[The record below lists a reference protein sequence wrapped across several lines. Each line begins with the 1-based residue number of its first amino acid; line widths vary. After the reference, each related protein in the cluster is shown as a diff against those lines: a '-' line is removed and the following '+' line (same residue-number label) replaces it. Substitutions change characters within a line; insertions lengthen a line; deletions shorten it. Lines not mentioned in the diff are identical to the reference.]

1 MPVTINGDGSITG
14 LAVGGLGN
22 GGIID
27 ADSIAANAVT
37 NAKLA
42 DGAASGSKLTL
53 PTGSVIQTVQGF
65 SGTKTITNT
74 SANGD
79 AIECPASVSITPTSA
94 SSKILIMFHATLI
107 FGNGNDIG
115 FWLLRNGTV
124 IGNSQRTTEN
134 NVCFLC
140 SNSNQSGYD
149 DWKPISVAFHYLDDA
164 QNTSAHT
171 YTVKGS
177 GIQGVKSSAN
187 RALPKVANSNGEEM
201 VWGGSIA
208 TSGTESNAGNM
219 VIIAQEIK
227 G

>member
-14 LAVGGLGN
+14 LAVGGLPDGSV
-22 GGIID
+22 D
-27 ADSIAANAVT
+27 ADTLASNAVT
-37 NAKLA
+37 SAKLA
-42 DGAASGSKLTL
+42 SGAITSSVL
-53 PTGSVIQTVQGF
+53 PAGSVIQTVQGF

-115 FWLLRNGTV
+115 FCLLRNGTV

-177 GIQGVKSSAN
+177 GIQGTVSSAN
-187 RALPKVANSNGEEM
+187 RGLPKVANSNGEEM

-208 TSGTESNAGNM
+208 TSGGESNAGNM

>member
-1 MPVTINGDGSITG
+1 MPVTINGDGTITGYTPPIADGSIT
-14 LAVGGLGN
+14 
-22 GGIID
+22 
-27 ADSIAANAVT
+27 S
-37 NAKLA
+37 AKLA
-42 DGAASGSKLTL
+42 DGAATGSKLTM
-53 PTGSVIQTVQGF
+53 PNGSVIQTVQGF

-94 SSKILIMFHATLI
+94 SNKILIMFHATLI

-134 NVCFLC
+134 TVAFAV

-149 DWKPISVAFHYLDDA
+149 DWKPITVAFHYLDDA

-177 GIQGVKSSAN
+177 GIQGTVSNAN
-187 RALPKVANSNGEEM
+187 KGLPKVANSNGEEM
-201 VWGGSIA
+201 VWGGSVA

>member
-1 MPVTINGDGSITG
+1 MPVTINGDGTITGYTPPIADGSIT
-14 LAVGGLGN
+14 
-22 GGIID
+22 
-27 ADSIAANAVT
+27 S
-37 NAKLA
+37 AKLA
-42 DGAASGSKLTL
+42 DGAATGSKLIM
-53 PTGSVIQTVQGF
+53 PNGSVIQTVQGF

-94 SSKILIMFHATLI
+94 SNKILIMFHATLI

-134 NVCFLC
+134 TVAFAV

-149 DWKPISVAFHYLDDA
+149 DWKPITVAFHYLDDA

-177 GIQGVKSSAN
+177 GIQGTVSNAN
-187 RALPKVANSNGEEM
+187 KGLPKVANSNGEEM
-201 VWGGSIA
+201 VWGGSVA

>member
-1 MPVTINGDGSITG
+1 M
-14 LAVGGLGN
+14 
-22 GGIID
+22 
-27 ADSIAANAVT
+27 AVT
-37 NAKLA
+37 FHP
-42 DGAASGSKLTL
+42 DGRIDGFSGQSM

-74 SANGD
+74 SAHGD
-79 AIECPASVSITPTSA
+79 APECPASVTITPSSA
-94 SSKILIMFHATLI
+94 SNKILIMFHATLI

-134 NVCFLC
+134 TVAFAVSS
-140 SNSNQSGYD
+140 SNLNGYD
-149 DWKPISVAFHYLDDA
+149 DWKPITVAFHYLDDA

-177 GIQGVKSSAN
+177 GIQGTVSNAN
-187 RALPKVANSNGEEM
+187 KGLPKLANSNGEEM
-201 VWGGSIA
+201 VWGGSVG
-208 TSGTESNAGNM
+208 TSGGESNAGNM
-219 VIIAQEIK
+219 VMIAQEIK

>member
-14 LAVGGLGN
+14 LSVGGLGSGVVN
-22 GGIID
+22 T
-27 ADSIAANAVT
+27 AT
-37 NAKLA
+37 LA

-79 AIECPASVSITPTSA
+79 APECPASVSITPTSA
-94 SSKILIMFHATLI
+94 SNKILIMFHATLI

-134 NVCFLC
+134 TIAFAV

-149 DWKPISVAFHYLDDA
+149 DWKPITVAFHYLDDA

-171 YTVKGS
+171 YTVRGS
-177 GIQGVKSSAN
+177 GIQGTVSNAN
-187 RALPKVANSNGEEM
+187 KGLPKVANSNGEEM
-201 VWGGSIA
+201 VWGGSVG
-208 TSGTESNAGNM
+208 TSGGESNAGNM
-219 VIIAQEIK
+219 VIIAQEVK

>member
-1 MPVTINGDGSITG
+1 M
-14 LAVGGLGN
+14 
-22 GGIID
+22 
-27 ADSIAANAVT
+27 AVT
-37 NAKLA
+37 FHP
-42 DGAASGSKLTL
+42 DGRIDGFSGQSM

-74 SANGD
+74 SAHGD
-79 AIECPASVSITPTSA
+79 APECPASVTITPSSA
-94 SSKILIMFHATLI
+94 SNKILIMFHATLI

-134 NVCFLC
+134 TVAFAVSS
-140 SNSNQSGYD
+140 SNLNGYD
-149 DWKPISVAFHYLDDA
+149 DWKPITVAFHYLDDA

-177 GIQGVKSSAN
+177 GIQGTVSNAN
-187 RALPKVANSNGEEM
+187 KGLPKVAHSNGEEM
-201 VWGGSIA
+201 VWGGSVG
-208 TSGTESNAGNM
+208 TSGGESNAGNM
-219 VIIAQEIK
+219 VMIAQEIK

>member
-1 MPVTINGDGSITG
+1 MPVTINGNGSITG
-14 LAVGGLGN
+14 LSVGGLGSGVVN
-22 GGIID
+22 T
-27 ADSIAANAVT
+27 AT
-37 NAKLA
+37 LA

-79 AIECPASVSITPTSA
+79 AIECPASVSITPTSG
-94 SSKILIMFHATLI
+94 SNKILIMFHATLI

-124 IGNSQRTTEN
+124 IGNSTQTTEN
-134 NVCFLC
+134 TVAFAV
-140 SNSNQSGYD
+140 SNSNQSGYS
-149 DWKPISVAFHYLDDA
+149 DWKPITVAFHYLDDA

-177 GIQGVKSSAN
+177 GIQGTVSNAN
-187 RALPKVANSNGEEM
+187 KGLPKVANSNGEEM

>member
-1 MPVTINGDGSITG
+1 MPVTINGNGSITG
-14 LAVGGLGN
+14 LAQ
-22 GGIID
+22 GGID
-27 ADSIAANAVT
+27 GTKVVT
-37 NAKLA
+37 ASA
-42 DGAASGSKLTL
+42 QPAGAIL
-53 PTGSVIQTVQGF
+53 QTVQGF

-79 AIECPASVSITPTSA
+79 AIECPASVSITPSSA
-94 SSKILIMFHATLI
+94 SNKILIHFHASFI
-107 FGNGNDIG
+107 HGNANDVG

-140 SNSNQSGYD
+140 SNSNQSGYA

-171 YTVKGS
+171 YTVRGG
-177 GIQGVKSSAN
+177 GIQGTKSSAN
-187 RALPKVANSNGEEM
+187 RALPKVAASNGEEM
-201 VWGGSIA
+201 VWGGSVA
-208 TSGTESNAGNM
+208 TSGQESNAGNM

>member
-1 MPVTINGDGSITG
+1 MPITINGDGSITG
-14 LAVGGLGN
+14 LAVGGLPDGCV
-22 GGIID
+22 D
-27 ADSIAANAVT
+27 TDT
-37 NAKLA
+37 LA
-42 DGAASGSKLTL
+42 TGAASGSKLTM

-74 SANGD
+74 SAHGD

-94 SSKILIMFHATLI
+94 SNKILIHFHASFI
-107 FGNGNDIG
+107 HGNANDVG

-134 NVCFLC
+134 NVCF
-140 SNSNQSGYD
+140 SVASMPTDYD
-149 DWKPISVAFHYLDDA
+149 DWKPQTISFNFLDDA

-171 YTVKGS
+171 YTVKGA
-177 GIQGVKSSAN
+177 GIQGQKTSTN
-187 RALPKVANSNGEEM
+187 RALPKVAASNNEEM

-208 TSGTESNAGNM
+208 TSGNESNAGNM

>member
-14 LAVGGLGN
+14 LSVGGLGSGVVN
-22 GGIID
+22 
-27 ADSIAANAVT
+27 T
-37 NAKLA
+37 TTLA

-79 AIECPASVSITPTSA
+79 APECPASVSITPTSA
-94 SSKILIMFHATLI
+94 SNKILIMFHATLI

-134 NVCFLC
+134 TIAFAV

-149 DWKPISVAFHYLDDA
+149 DWKPITVAFHYLDDA

-171 YTVKGS
+171 YTVRGS
-177 GIQGVKSSAN
+177 GIQGTVSNAN
-187 RALPKVANSNGEEM
+187 KGLPKVANSNGEEM
-201 VWGGSIA
+201 VWGGSVA
-208 TSGTESNAGNM
+208 TSGGESNAGNM

>member
-1 MPVTINGDGSITG
+1 MPITINGDGTITG
-14 LAVGGLGN
+14 LAVGGLPDGCV
-22 GGIID
+22 D
-27 ADSIAANAVT
+27 ADT
-37 NAKLA
+37 LA
-42 DGAASGSKLTL
+42 TGAASGSKLTM

-74 SANGD
+74 SAHGD

-94 SSKILIMFHATLI
+94 SNKILIHFHASFI
-107 FGNGNDIG
+107 HGNANDVG

-134 NVCFLC
+134 NVCF
-140 SNSNQSGYD
+140 SVASMPTDYD
-149 DWKPISVAFHYLDDA
+149 DWKPQTISFNFLDDA

-171 YTVKGS
+171 YTVRGA
-177 GIQGVKSSAN
+177 GIQGQKTSTN
-187 RALPKVANSNGEEM
+187 RALPKVAASNNEEM

-208 TSGTESNAGNM
+208 TSGNESNAGNM

>member
-1 MPVTINGDGSITG
+1 
-14 LAVGGLGN
+14 
-22 GGIID
+22 
-27 ADSIAANAVT
+27 
-37 NAKLA
+37 
-42 DGAASGSKLTL
+42 
-53 PTGSVIQTVQGF
+53 
-65 SGTKTITNT
+65 
-74 SANGD
+74 
-79 AIECPASVSITPTSA
+79 
-94 SSKILIMFHATLI
+94 MFHATLI

-134 NVCFLC
+134 TVAFAV

-149 DWKPISVAFHYLDDA
+149 DWKPITVAFHYLDDA

-177 GIQGVKSSAN
+177 GIQGTVSSAN
-187 RALPKVANSNGEEM
+187 RGLPKVANSNGEEM

-208 TSGTESNAGNM
+208 TSGGESNAGNM

>member
-1 MPVTINGDGSITG
+1 M
-14 LAVGGLGN
+14 
-22 GGIID
+22 
-27 ADSIAANAVT
+27 AVT
-37 NAKLA
+37 FHP
-42 DGAASGSKLTL
+42 DGRIDGFNGQSM

-74 SANGD
+74 SAHGD
-79 AIECPASVSITPTSA
+79 APECPASVTITPSSA
-94 SSKILIMFHATLI
+94 SNKILIMFHATLI

-134 NVCFLC
+134 TVAFAVSS
-140 SNSNQSGYD
+140 SNLNGYD
-149 DWKPISVAFHYLDDA
+149 DWKPITVAFHYLDDA

-177 GIQGVKSSAN
+177 GIQGTVSNAN
-187 RALPKVANSNGEEM
+187 KGLPKLANSNGEEM
-201 VWGGSIA
+201 VWGGSVA
-208 TSGTESNAGNM
+208 TSGGESNAGNM
-219 VIIAQEIK
+219 VMIAQEIK